1 MTTPTLIMNTANVV
15 VQLRHCHFA
24 EASNKITGY
33 CDELQSKSGGR
44 GKNQNVKDMDLK
56 SMAKLVRNLPKYQDE
71 LRSLNVHV
79 DIASALNKQ
88 IDAGRLTEFGALE
101 QVRVCVVFRASLH
114 LYILS
119 IPDVS
124 LTLPMRQDV
133 ILGNATSKELI
144 AFFSANQLM
153 GESDKL
159 RLLLCYSATHLE
171 KLDATRQSQ
180 WQKLAR
186 LDASE
191 IKCLRNLEYLGVP
204 VCKREG
210 ASLSSNLSF
219 GKGRRKKSAVRYVPS
234 STPVRA
240 VSHCLSACLPV
251 YLNA

>member
-1 MTTPTLIMNTANVV
+1 MTLLSLLGGELASSAFIARGATPSVTFSSVAYPAETTLNRRSVTTDPLSGFLLSRQTRTSFSRN
-15 VQLRHCHFA
+15 
-24 EASNKITGY
+24 S
-33 CDELQSKSGGR
+33 DER
-44 GKNQNVKDMDLK
+44 
-56 SMAKLVRNLPKYQDE
+56 R
-71 LRSLNVHV
+71 
-79 DIASALNKQ
+79 
-88 IDAGRLTEFGALE
+88 T
-101 QVRVCVVFRASLH
+101 
-114 LYILS
+114 LS
-119 IPDVS
+119 WRM
-124 LTLPMRQDV
+124 L
-133 ILGNATSKELI
+133 
-144 AFFSANQLM
+144 
-153 GESDKL
+153 
-159 RLLLCYSATHLE
+159 LE